1 MTGRQCRVTARKIT
15 HAATATMRIPVVA
28 QATLTS
34 LLHVLRA
41 GVRCAA
47 NQRGMAVSP
56 SHLLWLYFTT
66 SSPKP
71 TITPRIS
78 TQATT
83 RPAAIRARE
92 RVSDLFTGA
101 SGWAGL
107 L

>member
-1 MTGRQCRVTARKIT
+1 MKTTGRQCRVTARKIT

-34 LLHVLRA
+34 LLHEFRV

-47 NQRGMAVSP
+47 DQRGIAVSP
-56 SHLLWLYFTT
+56 SHLSWLYFTT

-71 TITPRIS
+71 TMTPRIS

-83 RPAAIRARE
+83 TPAAIRARA
-92 RVSDLFTGA
+92 RAGDLFTVLVMGA
-101 SGWAGL
+101 
-107 L
+107 